1 MNKNEINILV
11 VDDEIGYR
19 RVLSNALTERGFY
32 VKTAGSGEDALEQ
45 LKNQEFPIIIID
57 MKLPGG
63 IDGLE
68 LLQKAKEK
76 YNTSVLIMTAYGGIE
91 TAVEAMKRG
100 AFNYITKP
108 FGIDEIILNVDRM
121 IAQRNIIEENKYLHS
136 ELEKAFGL
144 RTIIGNSR
152 ELQKVLDMISRVAFS
167 AATVLITGESGTGK
181 ELVARAIHF
190 TGNRKNKRF
199 VAINCATLSEN
210 LLESELF
217 GHKKG
222 AFTGAIQ
229 TKNGLFKEADGGT
242 LFMDEIG
249 DIPVSVQAKILR
261 VLQEGE
267 FIPLGDTLAKHVDVR
282 IIAAT
287 NQNLLKKVQER
298 GFREDLYYRLNVINI
313 TMPPLRDRKEDIPLL
328 TKYFIVKYNERENK
342 RVKGISP
349 EVEEEFYQYN
359 WPGNIRELEN
369 VIERAI
375 ALTNEDIIP
384 LHVILPFVK
393 KEGGNEIFC
402 DKLLSLP
409 YKEARKKSLDA
420 FNIKYVT
427 NVLNKNNGN
436 VTNAAKEIE
445 IERQY
450 LQRILKKYNIK
461 PGQSKR

>member
-1 MNKNEINILV
+1 
-11 VDDEIGYR
+11 
-19 RVLSNALTERGFY
+19 
-32 VKTAGSGEDALEQ
+32 
-45 LKNQEFPIIIID
+45 
-57 MKLPGG
+57 
-63 IDGLE
+63 
-68 LLQKAKEK
+68 
-76 YNTSVLIMTAYGGIE
+76 
-91 TAVEAMKRG
+91 
-100 AFNYITKP
+100 
-108 FGIDEIILNVDRM
+108 
-121 IAQRNIIEENKYLHS
+121 
-136 ELEKAFGL
+136 
-144 RTIIGNSR
+144 
-152 ELQKVLDMISRVAFS
+152 
-167 AATVLITGESGTGK
+167 
-181 ELVARAIHF
+181 
-190 TGNRKNKRF
+190 
-199 VAINCATLSEN
+199 
-210 LLESELF
+210 
-217 GHKKG
+217 
-222 AFTGAIQ
+222 
-229 TKNGLFKEADGGT
+229 
-242 LFMDEIG
+242 MDEIG

-267 FIPLGDTLAKHVDVR
+267 FIHLGDTLEKHVDVR

-313 TMPPLRDRKEDIPLL
+313 TMPALRDRKEDIPLL

-375 ALTNEDIIP
+375 TLTNEEIIP

-393 KEGGNEIFC
+393 KEGGNNMFWDE
-402 DKLLSLP
+402 LLSQP
-409 YKEARKKSLDA
+409 YKEARKRALDT
-420 FNIKYVT
+420 FNIKYVK

>member
-1 MNKNEINILV
+1 
-11 VDDEIGYR
+11 
-19 RVLSNALTERGFY
+19 
-32 VKTAGSGEDALEQ
+32 
-45 LKNQEFPIIIID
+45 
-57 MKLPGG
+57 
-63 IDGLE
+63 
-68 LLQKAKEK
+68 
-76 YNTSVLIMTAYGGIE
+76 
-91 TAVEAMKRG
+91 MKRG

-108 FGIDEIILNVDRM
+108 FSLDEIILNVDRM
-121 IAQRNIIEENKYLHS
+121 IAQQNIIEENKYLHS

-144 RTIIGNSR
+144 KTIIGNSR
-152 ELQKVLDMISRVAFS
+152 EIQKVLDMISRVALS
-167 AATVLITGESGTGK
+167 SATVLITGESGTGK

-199 VAINCATLSEN
+199 VVINCATLSEN

-229 TKNGLFKEADGGT
+229 SKKGLFEEADGGT
-242 LFMDEIG
+242 LLMDEIG
-249 DIPVSVQAKILR
+249 DIPISVQARILR

-267 FIPLGDTLAKHVDVR
+267 FISLGDTLAKHVDVR

-287 NQNLLKKVQER
+287 NQNLIKKVQEK

-328 TKYFIVKYNERENK
+328 TKHFIEKYNERENK
-342 RVKGISP
+342 HIKGISS
-349 EVEEEFYQYN
+349 EVEEEFYRYH

-369 VIERAI
+369 AIERAI
-375 ALTNEDIIP
+375 TLTNEAIIP
-384 LHVILPFVK
+384 LPVILPFVK
-393 KEGGNEIFC
+393 KEGGNDMFRDE
-402 DKLLSLP
+402 LLSQP
-409 YKEARKKSLDA
+409 YKEARKKALDT
-420 FNIKYVT
+420 FNIKYVM
-427 NVLNKNNGN
+427 NVLNKNSGN

-461 PGQSKR
+461 SGQSI

>member
-1 MNKNEINILV
+1 MNKNETNILV

-19 RVLSNALTERGFY
+19 SVLRNALTERGFN
-32 VKTAGSGEDALEQ
+32 VKTAGSGEDALEE
-45 LKNQEFPIIIID
+45 LKNQEFPIIILD

-68 LLQKAKEK
+68 LLQKVKGK
-76 YNTSVLIMTAYGGIE
+76 YNVSVLIMTAYGGIE

-108 FGIDEIILNVDRM
+108 FSLDEIILNVDRM
-121 IAQRNIIEENKYLHS
+121 IAQHNIIEENKYLHS

-144 RTIIGNSR
+144 KSIIGNSKR
-152 ELQKVLDMISRVAFS
+152 IQKLLDMISRVAFS

-190 TGNRKNKRF
+190 TGNRKNMKF
-199 VAINCATLSEN
+199 VVINCATLSEN

-229 TKNGLFKEADGGT
+229 SKKGLFEEADGGT

-249 DIPVSVQAKILR
+249 DIPISVQAKILR

-267 FIPLGDTLAKHVDVR
+267 FISLGDTLAKHVDVR

-287 NQNLLKKVQER
+287 NQNLINKVQEK

-313 TMPPLRDRKEDIPLL
+313 QIPPLRDRKEDIPLL
-328 TKYFIVKYNERENK
+328 TKHFIEKYNERENK
-342 RVKGISP
+342 RIKGISP
-349 EVEEEFYQYN
+349 EVEEEFYRYH

-369 VIERAI
+369 AIERAI
-375 ALTNEDIIP
+375 TLTNEAIIP
-384 LHVILPFVK
+384 LNVILPLVK
-393 KEGGNEIFC
+393 KEGGHDMFRDE
-402 DKLLSLP
+402 LLALP
-409 YKEARKKSLDA
+409 YKEARKMALDT
-420 FNIKYVT
+420 FNIKYVK
-427 NVLNKNNGN
+427 NVLNKNSGN

-461 PGQSKR
+461 SGQSI

>member
-229 TKNGLFKEADGGT
+229 TKNGLFEEADGGT

-375 ALTNEDIIP
+375 TLTNEEIIP

-393 KEGGNEIFC
+393 KEGGNNMLWDE
-402 DKLLSLP
+402 LLSQP
-409 YKEARKKSLDA
+409 YKEARKRALDT
-420 FNIKYVT
+420 FNIKYVK

-461 PGQSKR
+461 PGQSI

>member
-1 MNKNEINILV
+1 MKTNETNILV

-19 RVLSNALTERGFY
+19 RVLNNALTERGFC
-32 VKTAGSGEDALEQ
+32 VKTAGSGEDALEE
-45 LKNQEFPIIIID
+45 LKNQEFPVIILD

-63 IDGLE
+63 IDGLD
-68 LLQKAKEK
+68 LLQKVKEQ

-100 AFNYITKP
+100 AFNYISKP
-108 FGIDEIILNVDRM
+108 FSIDEIILNVDRM
-121 IAQRNIIEENKYLHS
+121 IAQRNILEENKYLHS

-144 RTIIGNSR
+144 KTIIGNSR
-152 ELQKVLDMISRVAFS
+152 EIQKVLDMISRVAHS
-167 AATVLITGESGTGK
+167 TATVLITGESGTGK
-181 ELVARAIHF
+181 ELVARAVHY
-190 TGNRKNKRF
+190 TGNRKNKKF
-199 VAINCATLSEN
+199 VVINCATLSEN

-229 TKNGLFKEADGGT
+229 AKKGLFEEADGGT

-267 FIPLGDTLAKHVDVR
+267 FIPLGDTLARHVDVR

-287 NQNLLKKVQER
+287 NQNLLKKVQEK
-298 GFREDLYYRLNVINI
+298 GFREDLYYRLNVINLQ
-313 TMPPLRDRKEDIPLL
+313 MPPLRERKEDIPLL
-328 TKYFIVKYNERENK
+328 TRYFIEKYNKRENK
-342 RVKGISP
+342 NIKGIST
-349 EVEEEFYQYN
+349 EAEYEFYQYH
-359 WPGNIRELEN
+359 WPGNVRELEN
-369 VIERAI
+369 AIERAI
-375 ALTNEDIIP
+375 TLTTETIIP
-384 LHVILPFVK
+384 LNVILPCVK
-393 KEGGNEIFC
+393 KEGDSDALWDELF
-402 DKLLSLP
+402 SLP
-409 YKEARKKSLDA
+409 YKEARKKALDS
-420 FNIKYVT
+420 FNMRYVM
-427 NVLNKNNGN
+427 NVLNKNSGN

-461 PGQSKR
+461 SRQ

>member
-63 IDGLE
+63 INGLE
-68 LLQKAKEK
+68 LLQKAKGK

-229 TKNGLFKEADGGT
+229 TKNGLFEEADGGT

-267 FIPLGDTLAKHVDVR
+267 FIHLGDTLAKHVDVR

-313 TMPPLRDRKEDIPLL
+313 TMPALRDRKEDIPLL

-375 ALTNEDIIP
+375 TLTNEEIIP

-393 KEGGNEIFC
+393 KEGGNNMFWDE
-402 DKLLSLP
+402 LLSQP
-409 YKEARKKSLDA
+409 YKEARKRALDT
-420 FNIKYVT
+420 FNIKYVK